1 MRSPLLD
8 EGAGFGAVCS
18 TERGDASCPGASA
31 CNAPPD
37 GRNKGRLGERRVA
50 SRASVNSHLGSIMSE
65 EKKDTMGLILVAG
78 GVAFI
83 VGLWV
88 VSLIMGGNVAPV

>member
-1 MRSPLLD
+1 
-8 EGAGFGAVCS
+8 
-18 TERGDASCPGASA
+18 
-31 CNAPPD
+31 
-37 GRNKGRLGERRVA
+37 
-50 SRASVNSHLGSIMSE
+50 MSE

-78 GVAFI
+78 GVVFI